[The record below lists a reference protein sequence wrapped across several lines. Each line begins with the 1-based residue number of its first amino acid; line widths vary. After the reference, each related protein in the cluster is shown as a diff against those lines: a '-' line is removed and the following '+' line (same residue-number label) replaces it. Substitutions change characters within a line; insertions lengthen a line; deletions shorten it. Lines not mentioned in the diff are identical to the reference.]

1 MAKIFTTP
9 TGPLKAKAWFHDM
22 AVLAGLITNQRSSI
36 AYWTFLRNN
45 TATVVQS
52 CTELCTEL
60 IERNFTDVD
69 NALINMKGRRSKVN
83 FDDTGREFEA
93 SKEDI
98 AKYIVYMAQE
108 MDLVWDD
115 SFRTPYEI
123 DAFKKTT
130 LGEAVYRYGQVTSA
144 QKITTSTNNKA
155 PSNKA
160 PGTPPKNDYK
170 SQGPQSGNARDLI
183 STPGQKQTL
192 TGRIYKIVGSSPTA
206 TATTPS
212 VFIRP
217 LDKAG
222 DKNGTNKVFF
232 GVAQGYKTMT
242 CYFTDHV
249 VADTFLQ
256 KCLTVAPANIT
267 NLHVVATHADRK
279 GYFEIG
285 TEFGPCYVAAQKMN
299 EELEE
304 AVEEIAEDMG
314 GWDKVAARSSKEE
327 LDEICRWRRKD

>member
-9 TGPLKAKAWFHDM
+9 TGPAKAKAWFHDM
-22 AVLAGLITNQRSSI
+22 AVLAGLIKNQRSGI
-36 AYWTFLRNN
+36 AYWTFLRQN
-45 TATVVQS
+45 AASVVQS
-52 CTELCTEL
+52 CSELCTEL
-60 IERNFTDVD
+60 IERNFTNVD
-69 NALINMKGRRSKVN
+69 NALKILDNKTSNIDFSGNGRN
-83 FDDTGREFEA
+83 FSA

-98 AKYIVYMAQE
+98 AKYLVYMAQE
-108 MDLVWDD
+108 LDLVWDD
-115 SFRTPYEI
+115 TFRTPYEI
-123 DAFKKTT
+123 EDFKKTI
-130 LGEAVYRYGQVTSA
+130 LGEAVYRYGQVASMQTTASA
-144 QKITTSTNNKA
+144 GTTRTTT
-155 PSNKA
+155 PKA

-170 SQGPQSGNARDLI
+170 SQGPQSSNARDLI
-183 STPGQKQTL
+183 SQPGQKQTL

-299 EELEE
+299 EELED
-304 AVEEIAEDMG
+304 AAEEIVEDMG

-327 LDEICRWRRKD
+327 LDEIHRWRRKD